1 MHIST
6 HFVAVL
12 PDAVVCLAKM
22 SVCLPAALY
31 IYIYLFFLI
40 TNAQTQWGVNLG
52 LIDCCASNTL
62 TETVKNKCNFLWLEI
77 QFAQKYFHYFKI
89 IRPTSKSTK
98 RYSNQE
104 PYIYFDSSRQKFAVF

>member
-31 IYIYLFFLI
+31 IYIYLHIYIFVFFNHQCTDPVGGKLRPDRLLRFQY
-40 TNAQTQWGVNLG
+40 TNGNR
-52 LIDCCASNTL
+52 
-62 TETVKNKCNFLWLEI
+62 EE
-77 QFAQKYFHYFKI
+77 
-89 IRPTSKSTK
+89 
-98 RYSNQE
+98 
-104 PYIYFDSSRQKFAVF
+104 